1 MASRSI
7 ICRNRRLRQII
18 DVWDT
23 GKSWHFVITEFN
35 SCFIIRSP
43 SDLPFYMQDRITCG
57 FVYPWAECYFAA
69 THLKDQLDYI
79 AQEQT
84 IICRQLFAGHV
95 VGFQPMKR
103 KKNLHWNDNKFYCT
117 AVFADHS
124 LLFFIEFAAVTQH
137 GDRGWN
143 RTYVPIGEHR
153 QNFIFIQTNRNR
165 TVNYPFC
172 SPQQSLNNFAV
183 PQNHIVWYQKIH
195 PMYIMTV
202 FCK

>member
-1 MASRSI
+1 MNI
-7 ICRNRRLRQII
+7 F
-18 DVWDT
+18 
-23 GKSWHFVITEFN
+23 GK
-35 SCFIIRSP
+35 R
-43 SDLPFYMQDRITCG
+43 SDLPFFTQERSRVVS
-57 FVYPWAECYFAA
+57 F
-69 THLKDQLDYI
+69 THEQNIICSQTQLDDI
-79 AQEQT
+79 AHEQT

-153 QNFIFIQTNRNR
+153 QNFIYVQ
-165 TVNYPFC
+165 YK
-172 SPQQSLNNFAV
+172 S
-183 PQNHIVWYQKIH
+183 
-195 PMYIMTV
+195 
-202 FCK
+202 